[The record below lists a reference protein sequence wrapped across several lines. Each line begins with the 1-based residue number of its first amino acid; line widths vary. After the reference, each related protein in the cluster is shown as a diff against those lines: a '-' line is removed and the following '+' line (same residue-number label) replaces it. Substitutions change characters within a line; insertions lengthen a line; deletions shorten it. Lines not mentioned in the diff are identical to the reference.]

1 MTNSPTSYW
10 DVYDFFHRR
19 SKMMLA
25 AVADLILPKVQE
37 GIQSGGLKN
46 LAPVCTE
53 QHIQYLRERRKDI
66 SVGFEKNGV
75 FFK

>member
-10 DVYDFFHRR
+10 DAYDFFHRR
-19 SKMMLA
+19 SKTMLA

-53 QHIQYLRERRKDI
+53 QHIQYPSRMEEGHRRRIREKR
-66 SVGFEKNGV
+66 SFN
-75 FFK
+75 